1 MWQRVKTKKTPFYAL
16 VMNDRKLGRI
26 YAEQL
31 MEKIHRLQPKLDK
44 LDKLADTD
52 NLWSAERSTVAMGEP
67 DPPIEIWHLLEY
79 DYIAPWMTAKER
91 EEVRKII
98 ARITEHRY
106 TNFMVVP
113 DHFMIN
119 NHQGFGMEYIRLM
132 LLIEGEKGFNKDL
145 FNRASQKAF
154 AMLDYFLDED
164 GMCYETIKGWLN
176 TSAFVAVGL
185 RCPELFQHPHL
196 RAKMRFFHAAMWW
209 QDGVWK
215 MRDEMRASAFHPIWM
230 MRYFHPQDKALDFLY
245 KATLTT
251 NKVLVDSTV
260 RWPNPVGIC
269 EELMLLYASDG
280 MKDEK
285 GKILDWTEQKRVDEL
300 NLPLVWTDNQRGYLY
315 TRNSWKKEICRLPCI
330 ANRISFMVDTRVRKP
345 TASSCGKT
353 G

>member
-1 MWQRVKTKKTPFYAL
+1 MIDYKKGIVSGGLLMLFIGGFAQQREYYQEPKWKPRVSLTYEEVIDGSFWPKSPEVAKGTPDLTFDASRVGKIPAPGVHPRVLITPDEVDSIRAKVTLGEKAPLPFRTMWQRVKTKKTPFYAL

-132 LLIEGEKGFNKDL
+132 LLIEGEKGFNNDL

-185 RCPELFQHPHL
+185 RRPELFQHPHL
-196 RAKMRFFHAAMWW
+196 RAKMRFFM
-209 QDGVWK
+209 
-215 MRDEMRASAFHPIWM
+215 P
-230 MRYFHPQDKALDFLY
+230 
-245 KATLTT
+245 
-251 NKVLVDSTV
+251 
-260 RWPNPVGIC
+260 
-269 EELMLLYASDG
+269 
-280 MKDEK
+280 
-285 GKILDWTEQKRVDEL
+285 
-300 NLPLVWTDNQRGYLY
+300 
-315 TRNSWKKEICRLPCI
+315 PCGGRM
-330 ANRISFMVDTRVRKP
+330 A
-345 TASSCGKT
+345 CGKCVMRC
-353 G
+353 GPLRFIRFG

>member
-132 LLIEGEKGFNKDL
+132 LLIEGEK
-145 FNRASQKAF
+145 
-154 AMLDYFLDED
+154 
-164 GMCYETIKGWLN
+164 
-176 TSAFVAVGL
+176 
-185 RCPELFQHPHL
+185 
-196 RAKMRFFHAAMWW
+196 
-209 QDGVWK
+209 
-215 MRDEMRASAFHPIWM
+215 
-230 MRYFHPQDKALDFLY
+230 
-245 KATLTT
+245 
-251 NKVLVDSTV
+251 DSTT
-260 RWPNPVGIC
+260 IC
-269 EELMLLYASDG
+269 LTVLL
-280 MKDEK
+280 
-285 GKILDWTEQKRVDEL
+285 
-300 NLPLVWTDNQRGYLY
+300 
-315 TRNSWKKEICRLPCI
+315 KKPLPCWI
-330 ANRISFMVDTRVRKP
+330 TFWM
-345 TASSCGKT
+345 KT
-353 G
+353 GCVMKQSKDG